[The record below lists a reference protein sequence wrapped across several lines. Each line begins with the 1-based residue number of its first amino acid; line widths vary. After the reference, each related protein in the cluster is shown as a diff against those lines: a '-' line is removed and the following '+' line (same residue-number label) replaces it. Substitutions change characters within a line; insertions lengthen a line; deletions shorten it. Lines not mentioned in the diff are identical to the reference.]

1 MVFYL
6 NHEEFIL
13 LSKMAAFSLAWICVL
28 WLGVAE
34 AQSVTAAV
42 ASNFLKPFRQIAAKF
57 EIETGHSVR
66 IVSGSTGKL
75 YAQIVHGAPFDVFLA
90 ADNQRPA
97 LLEQKKHAVPG
108 TRFTYARGR
117 LALWSVDPQRIQ
129 TNGKQALTQGS
140 LKHLALANPKTAP
153 YGRAA
158 REVLQNLK
166 LWDRYA
172 TRIVRGENVSQTLQ
186 FVATGNV
193 ELGFVA
199 LSQVLSLSPG
209 MRGSHWEIPENLH
222 APIRQDAI
230 LCTHGKNSPAALA
243 LIQFLKEPSSQ
254 NIIRHFGY
262 TLEEN

>member
-1 MVFYL
+1 MPPKV
-6 NHEEFIL
+6 
-13 LSKMAAFSLAWICVL
+13 ATFSLALICGFWI
-28 WLGVAE
+28 GVAE

-57 EIETGHSVR
+57 ETETGHSVR

-75 YAQIVHGAPFDVFLA
+75 YAQIVHGAPFDIFLS
-90 ADNQRPA
+90 ADTQRPA

-117 LALWSVDPQRIQ
+117 LALWSADPQRIQ
-129 TNGKQALTQGS
+129 TNGKHALMQGS

-166 LWDRYA
+166 LWNRYA
-172 TRIVRGENVSQTLQ
+172 SRIVRGENVSQTLQ
-186 FVATGNV
+186 FVATGNA

-199 LSQVLSLSPG
+199 LSQVLSLGPELQ
-209 MRGSHWEIPENLH
+209 GSHWQVPENLH
-222 APIRQDAI
+222 MPVRQDAVV
-230 LCTHGKNSPAALA
+230 CTHGQNNAAA
-243 LIQFLKEPSSQ
+243 RFLIQFLKGPASLK
-254 NIIRHFGY
+254 IIRQFGY